1 MQFTP
6 KNTKGEGD
14 LKDHPNRNDK
24 ENDLPNSK
32 PTILLLGWLPSQLAL
47 HPMAVSCTSFLEVM
61 IPNDP
66 NKFSDPQ
73 QKNIQ
78 ELVSIEPSTP

>member
-1 MQFTP
+1 MQFTE
-6 KNTKGEGD
+6 KNTKGEGN
-14 LKDHPNRNDK
+14 LKDHPNRNDE

-32 PTILLLGWLPSQLAL
+32 PTILLLGWLPSHLVL

-66 NKFSDPQ
+66 NKFSHPQ
-73 QKNIQ
+73 QKRNPGNC
-78 ELVSIEPSTP
+78 VH